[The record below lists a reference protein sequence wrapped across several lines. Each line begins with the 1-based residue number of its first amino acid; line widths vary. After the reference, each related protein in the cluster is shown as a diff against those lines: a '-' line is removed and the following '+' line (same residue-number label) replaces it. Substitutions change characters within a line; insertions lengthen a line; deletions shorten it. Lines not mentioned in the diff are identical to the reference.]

1 VHQGTVYT
9 EESHKAQAIFDH
21 FDAIRGT
28 AVGRT
33 QRLNF
38 DLLEIP
44 SLQLPSHDQCF
55 SEEVWSVIRSMPADK
70 APRLDGFTGLFYQS
84 AWPIIEGDIMQAFH
98 SLWVLDSWSFYLINQ
113 AYMILLLQGERE
125 ATKVKDFRPI
135 SLIHSLSKLI
145 AKVL

>member
-1 VHQGTVYT
+1 MLLGRSVKCHQVNASRQGT
-9 EESHKAQAIFDH
+9 EA
-21 FDAIRGT
+21 
-28 AVGRT
+28 
-33 QRLNF
+33 
-38 DLLEIP
+38 
-44 SLQLPSHDQCF
+44 
-55 SEEVWSVIRSMPADK
+55 
-70 APRLDGFTGLFYQS
+70 LDGFTGLFYQS